1 MRNNTPFSRDRGQH
15 RKPHRS
21 PNAINRQAILTAV
34 IGVTLLTALG
44 LLTTDKAP
52 SVILSL
58 MTPSDGVGLENAQP
72 ADVYY
77 PNCAAARAAG
87 VAPINFGEPGYREK
101 LDVDRDG
108 AACEPHRS
116 W

>member
-1 MRNNTPFSRDRGQH
+1 MGNNTPFSRGRGQH

-21 PNAINRQAILTAV
+21 PNSINRQAILTAA
-34 IGVTLLTALG
+34 IGVALLTALG
-44 LLTTDKAP
+44 VITTDKVP
-52 SVILSL
+52 SVTQGL
-58 MTPSDGVGLENAQP
+58 MTPSGDIGSENAQA

-77 PNCAAARAAG
+77 RNCAAARAAG
-87 VAPINFGEPGYREK
+87 VAPIHVGEPGYREK

-108 AACEPHRS
+108 AACEPYQN